1 MGMVLPRRLARVNR
15 VVTNRLTAPFARWLP
30 GFGVLVHHGR
40 RSGRQYRTPV
50 NVFRTRD
57 GYVIALTYGLTDWA
71 RNLVAAGGGEL
82 LTRGRRVR
90 LTEPQVVFDPSRADL
105 PPIPRRLVGLLGVTQ
120 LVQARAET
128 D

>member
-15 VVTNRLTAPFARWLP
+15 VITNRLTAPVARWLP

-50 NVFRTRD
+50 NAFRTRD
-57 GYVIALTYGLTDWA
+57 GYVIALTYGMTDWA

-82 LTRGRRVR
+82 LTRGRRVQ
-90 LTEPQVVFDPSRADL
+90 LTDPHVVFDPSRAEL

-120 LVQARAET
+120 LVQARADT
-128 D
+128 H